1 MTYIYKITN
10 KINNHIYI
18 GKTVNSIEDRWKDHV
33 YSALSGDK
41 DSGCPLHLAIR
52 KYSKENFLVELV
64 EQCDDNDAAARE
76 KYWIAFFDSYYNGYN
91 ATLGGDG
98 CPLYDREY
106 IKQLWEQGMS
116 NQEICKIL
124 GCDKGT
130 VRKALYSLGYS
141 KEELLQRRAEK
152 AKLHIDLNQLKDL
165 WEEELTVTEI
175 SKIMHE
181 TDRKISESLELLGID
196 SIQRHNRYYD
206 SLLRVHW
213 SEIIRLYKEGKSC
226 STIRKITGCSLNSI
240 KRTIERHL
248 D

>member
-1 MTYIYKITN
+1 MIAKLQLE
-10 KINNHIYI
+10 K
-18 GKTVNSIEDRWKDHV
+18 
-33 YSALSGDK
+33 
-41 DSGCPLHLAIR
+41 
-52 KYSKENFLVELV
+52 
-64 EQCDDNDAAARE
+64 

-106 IKQLWEQGMS
+106 IKRLWEQGLS

-124 GCDKGT
+124 GCDKST
-130 VRKALYSLGYS
+130 VRRTLYSFGYS
-141 KEELLQRRAEK
+141 KEELLQRRTQK
-152 AKLHIDLNQLKDL
+152 AQIHIDLNQLKNL

-175 SKIMHE
+175 SKIIHE
-181 TDRKISESLELLGID
+181 TDKKISQSLEQLGID

-206 SLLRVHW
+206 SLLKVHW
-213 SEIIRLYKEGKSC
+213 SEIIRLYKEGNSY
-226 STIRKITGCSLNSI
+226 STIRDITGCNLNSI

>member
-1 MTYIYKITN
+1 MTNIYKVTN

-18 GKTVNSIEDRWKDHV
+18 GKTVNSIEDRWRDHI
-33 YSALSGDK
+33 YSALSSDK
-41 DSGCPLHLAIR
+41 DSGCPLHLAIK
-52 KYSKENFLVELV
+52 KYSKENFLVELI
-64 EQCDDNDAAARE
+64 EQCNDSEASTRE

-106 IKQLWEQGMS
+106 IKQLWEQGLS

-130 VRKALYSLGYS
+130 VRKTLYAFGYS
-141 KEELLQRRAEK
+141 KEELLQRRTQK
-152 AKLHIDLNQLKDL
+152 AQIHINLNQLKDL

-181 TDRKISESLELLGID
+181 TDKKISQSLEQLGID

-206 SLLRVHW
+206 SLLKVHW
-213 SEIIRLYKEGKSC
+213 SEIIRLYKEGNSY
-226 STIRKITGCSLNSI
+226 STIRDITGCNLNSI
-240 KRTIERHL
+240 KRTIKRHL

>member
-1 MTYIYKITN
+1 MTNIYKVTN

-18 GKTVNSIEDRWKDHV
+18 GKTVNSIEDRWSDHV
-33 YSALSGDK
+33 YSALSSDK
-41 DSGCPLHLAIR
+41 DSGCPLHLAIK
-52 KYSKENFLVELV
+52 KYSKENFLVELI
-64 EQCDDNDAAARE
+64 EQCNDSEASTRE
-76 KYWIAFFDSYYNGYN
+76 KYWIVFFDSYYNGYN

-106 IKQLWEQGMS
+106 IKQLWEQGLS

-124 GCDKGT
+124 GCDKST
-130 VRKALYSLGYS
+130 VRRTLYSFGYS
-141 KEELLQRRAEK
+141 KEELLQRRTQK
-152 AKLHIDLNQLKDL
+152 AQIHIDLNQLKNL

-175 SKIMHE
+175 SKIIHD
-181 TDRKISESLELLGID
+181 TDKKISQSLEQLGID

-206 SLLRVHW
+206 SLLKVHW
-213 SEIIRLYKEGKSC
+213 SEIIRLYKEGNPY
-226 STIRKITGCSLNSI
+226 STIRDITGCNLNSI